1 MSSRRTLVTGC
12 YGQLGRAV
20 RALAEARGVAGDF
33 DFCDI
38 DTFDMGD
45 AAAYDGVDWD
55 AYGTV
60 INCGAFTA
68 VDAAETPEGRVS
80 CWRAN
85 ATGPSLLA
93 RTCAAHDAT
102 LVHVSSDYVFDG
114 TRELHD
120 EEEPLSPISVY
131 GQSKAAGDLA
141 VMGCPR
147 HYILRSSWVIG
158 DGRNF
163 VRTMWGLSD
172 RVASGELAR
181 VTVVDDQEGRLTFT
195 DQMAAAIFHLLDAG
209 APYGLY
215 DMTGSGAVRTWADVA
230 RATFEAANGNGD
242 AVVPVTTAEY
252 YASASGPVAPRPE
265 HSALDLAKLEATGFS
280 PRDWEDELAEYL
292 GRLREELGR

>member
-209 APYGLY
+209 ASYGLY